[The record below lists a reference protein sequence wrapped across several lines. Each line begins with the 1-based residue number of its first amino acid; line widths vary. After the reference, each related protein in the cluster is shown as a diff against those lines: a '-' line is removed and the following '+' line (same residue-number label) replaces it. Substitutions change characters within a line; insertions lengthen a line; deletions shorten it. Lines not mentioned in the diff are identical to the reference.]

1 MSDGNRRRNDETNGI
16 LPAGGI
22 RKPGAAPPDPE
33 VSATALRRQL
43 PRTPQAGVHAQR
55 NGRDRFM
62 TRALLAAIATTV
74 AAALGGLSCGQGED
88 QERVG
93 GSYESIETLARHDP
107 SHGNAEEVRTCCLG
121 AVWLE
126 SHYIGEDGLERRREP
141 LCTLADV
148 FAIGW
153 LSDHELVAVLD
164 EVRFAFSWDGRC
176 QRGDA

>member
-1 MSDGNRRRNDETNGI
+1 MKTNGV
-16 LPAGGI
+16 LRAGGI
-22 RKPGAAPPDPE
+22 AKRGAAPPDPD
-33 VSATALRRQL
+33 VSAKMPRQQL

-62 TRALLAAIATTV
+62 TRALPAAIATTV
-74 AAALGGLSCGQGED
+74 VAALGGLSCGQGED

-93 GSYESIETLARHDP
+93 GSYEPIETLARHDP
-107 SHGNAEEVRTCCLG
+107 GDGNAEEVRTCCLG

-153 LSDHELVAVLD
+153 LSDDELVAVLD
-164 EVRFAFSWDGRC
+164 EVRFSFSWDGRC
-176 QRGDA
+176 QRGAA